1 MSVSKEVLARVA
13 KQIFGTT
20 PRHVRGK
27 IDVDTPYVGAYLA
40 SYYQEPIENSV
51 RKVSCVHLLC
61 MSPFLPCLSSEID
74 RQIRDYI
81 SLFCMLNLKKM
92 PTMTMI
98 VSLVSKLNDFFCT

>member
-51 RKVSCVHLLC
+51 RKVI
-61 MSPFLPCLSSEID
+61 PGWTSELHD
-74 RQIRDYI
+74 RRQIK
-81 SLFCMLNLKKM
+81 LANLRRRGKGPPKKGQGKR
-92 PTMTMI
+92 
-98 VSLVSKLNDFFCT
+98 SKKK